1 MYMSLLIEPN
11 MQPTAP
17 LFGSSIEKKCKKQAQ
32 KGQLTTECI
41 RHANK
46 KKRERNRKGVNKDG
60 TRK

>member
-17 LFGSSIEKKCKKQAQ
+17 LFGSSIDKKCKKQAK
-32 KGQLTTECI
+32 KGKLTTECI

-46 KKRERNRKGVNKDG
+46 KRRDRSTKGVNKDG